1 LQAPADAARK
11 QSQLGSTTK
20 FTMTVLAVEHAEAA
34 TAAEIMKE
42 LISRSDHQ
50 TLVDDQRAAGHVP
63 FSALFCLSAGG

>member
-20 FTMTVLAVEHAEAA
+20 FTMTTLAVEHAE
-34 TAAEIMKE
+34 AAEIMKE